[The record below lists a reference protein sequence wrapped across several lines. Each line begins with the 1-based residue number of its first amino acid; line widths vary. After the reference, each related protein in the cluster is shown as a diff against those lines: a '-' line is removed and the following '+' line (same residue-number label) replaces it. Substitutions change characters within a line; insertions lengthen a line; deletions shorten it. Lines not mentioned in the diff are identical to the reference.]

1 MGNQERS
8 SKYIAKTTTKTFN
21 VNTRLGPKLSTHD
34 RDMFLGVGL
43 ETLLERK
50 TRALKDWLITT
61 EDAILVALQQA
72 EQQIKET
79 HREISTY
86 FT

>member
-1 MGNQERS
+1 
-8 SKYIAKTTTKTFN
+8 
-21 VNTRLGPKLSTHD
+21 
-34 RDMFLGVGL
+34 MFLGVGL

-50 TRALKDWLITT
+50 TRALKAWLITK
-61 EDAILVALQQA
+61 ENAILVALHQA